1 MVLDQKK
8 KQNVIDYF
16 QAKNGYKREDSR
28 LKIGKKLAAEERKKK
43 DHYCIITLC
52 PIGRNVSCIF
62 FL

>member
-28 LKIGKKLAAEERKKK
+28 LKIGKKLAAEERQKKGPLLYYHLMSDWTK
-43 DHYCIITLC
+43 
-52 PIGRNVSCIF
+52 R
-62 FL
+62 